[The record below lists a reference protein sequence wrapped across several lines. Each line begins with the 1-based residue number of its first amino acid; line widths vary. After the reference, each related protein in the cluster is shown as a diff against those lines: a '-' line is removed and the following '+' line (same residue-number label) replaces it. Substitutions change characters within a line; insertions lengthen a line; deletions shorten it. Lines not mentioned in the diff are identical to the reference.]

1 MENENKIL
9 TLANLTGKIAL
20 QSGVR
25 LIELRILS
33 LEYANITVLML
44 NVLYLSLV
52 SLPLLEI
59 TKVRFSALLKEFN
72 QELQI

>member
-20 QSGVR
+20 QSGAETYRVED
-25 LIELRILS
+25 IISRICKH
-33 LEYANITVLML
+33 YGL
-44 NVLYLSLV
+44 NAHVLYLLLAL
-52 SLPLLEI
+52 LPLLEI
-59 TKVRFSALLKEFN
+59 IKVRFSALLKEFN